1 MLAECQFYEFNILKF
16 DDLNPLSLEITMAE
30 DLAEF
35 EGYEQEWEVEEEFEN
50 DLDAV
55 VEDEV
60 EMKTEMKPEL
70 KRLYQQHPECLLDYI
85 EQVIPK
91 IPLQV
96 IPPGGTKADN
106 NHRTYP
112 FLTIFERTKIIG
124 LRANQISKGSAP
136 FIVVPPH
143 ITDVRDIAR
152 LELEQKRLP
161 YIIKRPLPNGTF
173 EYWRLM
179 DLLQL

>member
-1 MLAECQFYEFNILKF
+1 MA
-16 DDLNPLSLEITMAE
+16 DDLA
-30 DLAEF
+30 DF
-35 EGYEQEWEVEEEFEN
+35 EGDYEQDWGEEEEFEN
-50 DLDAV
+50 DI
-55 VEDEV
+55 DEIADDENDTKV
-60 EMKTEMKPEL
+60 EMKPEL
-70 KRLYQQHPECLLDYI
+70 KRLYQQHPECVLDYI

-96 IPPGGTKADN
+96 VPPGGSKADS

-112 FLTIFERTKIIG
+112 FLTNFERTKIIG

-136 FIVVPPH
+136 FIPVPPH

-161 YIIKRPLPNGTF
+161 FIIKRPLPNGTF
-173 EYWRLM
+173 EYWRLC
-179 DLLQL
+179 DLLLL